1 MQLAGY
7 GVALECIIIEE
18 GETSRT
24 SFNSETV
31 FAGVHTLNRAKP
43 LYSKCNRG
51 DPREKNKTKPRSL
64 CELRLAPGSELLA
77 KSEVRGGL
85 PGDGWKVIF

>member
-1 MQLAGY
+1 MRARLGARPRWRALREGLPELDMQLAGY

-31 FAGVHTLNRAKP
+31 FAGVHTLNREKP

-51 DPREKNKTKPRSL
+51 DPRKKPKRSH
-64 CELRLAPGSELLA
+64 EAYA
-77 KSEVRGGL
+77 N
-85 PGDGWKVIF
+85 

>member
-51 DPREKNKTKPRSL
+51 DPRKKQNEATKPMRI
-64 CELRLAPGSELLA
+64 
-77 KSEVRGGL
+77 K
-85 PGDGWKVIF
+85 DGTRV

>member
-31 FAGVHTLNRAKP
+31 FAGVHTLNREKP

-51 DPREKNKTKPRSL
+51 AGPRKKQNEATKL
-64 CELRLAPGSELLA
+64 CELRMAPGSELLA